1 VLRVENAGSIVLER
15 GPCNILPSGAYEL
28 CPEVNFRLS
37 NLAIPVPSY
46 ESRAKQYLQ
55 QLVQGK
61 EVRVD
66 ASHVHLLPSGPSV
79 TEENTDVRL
88 AMIRAGYGIA
98 SYRKILGPIDKKA
111 ETEAR
116 VAKRGI
122 WENDWG
128 IGRFLFLWGFQLMIL
143 GAVLACLLLLVFVLA
158 SILDNEVSSMS
169 TSGNLESQAY
179 QRNQTRSDTYP
190 GS

>member
-1 VLRVENAGSIVLER
+1 VLRVENARSIVLER
-15 GPCNILPSGAYEL
+15 GPCNVLPSGAYEL

-37 NLAIPVPSY
+37 NLVIPVPSY
-46 ESRAKQYLQ
+46 ESKAEQYLQ

-66 ASHVHLLPSGPSV
+66 ASHVHLLPSGQSV
-79 TEENTDVRL
+79 TEEDTENTDVRL

-98 SYRKILGPIDKKA
+98 GYRASLDPIDEQA

-128 IGRFLFLWGFQLMIL
+128 IGRLFFLWGTQLMLL
-143 GAVLACLLLLVFVLA
+143 GAALACLLVLVFVLA
-158 SILDNEVSSMS
+158 SIVDNEVSTMS
-169 TSGNLESQAY
+169 S
-179 QRNQTRSDTYP
+179 
-190 GS
+190 